1 MSILICFQNTTL
13 YLLESNCRNNFPAQD
28 FQLKHIEGLEMKAT
42 HSIRKVLVR
51 QFGYDIKEHLF

>member
-13 YLLESNCRNNFPAQD
+13 YLLESIRSNFPAQD
-28 FQLKHIEGLEMKAT
+28 FQLKHIESLEMKAT